1 MRTLKAKPFSLFVFA
16 TLALVMSG
24 CGKSNN
30 NAAPVVPG
38 IVNGQYNQIPGG
50 YNGQLSGVGGAY
62 SGTLYVDSANV
73 MTFQGPSSYCPGTEM
88 LNLIGQSAYGQVI
101 ITGQRQNCAAPA
113 NVQVQLSAAAAQ
125 QVALAMGMSG
135 TIGSVTVYSV
145 NLGRYGSTL
154 YGGSV
159 RVLVNGSFPYDLYF

>member
-24 CGKSNN
+24 CGKSNSN
-30 NAAPVVPG
+30 TTPVVPG
-38 IVNGQYNQIPGG
+38 VVNGQYNTIPGG
-50 YNGQLSGVGGAY
+50 YNGQLSGIGGAL

-73 MTFQGPSSYCPGTEM
+73 LSFQGPSYTCPGTEM
-88 LNLIGQSAYGQVI
+88 LNMIGQSAYGQVI
-101 ITGQRQNCAAPA
+101 ITGQRTNCSAPA

-125 QVALAMGMSG
+125 QAALAMGLNG
-135 TIGSVTVYSV
+135 TIGSVTISSV

-154 YGGSV
+154 YGGTV
-159 RVLVNGSFPYDLYF
+159 RVLINGSFPYDLYF